1 MVRSTWWTIAH
12 KTIVTDMGVLLR
24 IAEQM
29 DNTANYM
36 RYRHNK
42 VFVIYFIIGV
52 SYQCYAKVN
61 RHDPTAIGGVG

>member
-1 MVRSTWWTIAH
+1 MVRSTWLAIAH
-12 KTIVTDMGVLLR
+12 KTIVTDMGVLLK
-24 IAEQM
+24 ITGQT
-29 DNTANYM
+29 DDTAYYM